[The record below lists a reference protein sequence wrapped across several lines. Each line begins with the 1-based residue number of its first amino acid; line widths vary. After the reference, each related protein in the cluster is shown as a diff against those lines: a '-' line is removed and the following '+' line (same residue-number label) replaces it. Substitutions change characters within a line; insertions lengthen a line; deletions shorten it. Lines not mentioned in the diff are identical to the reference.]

1 MAFISINDDHI
12 FYNLRKDKWRE
23 WNRSSKIMKLE
34 RKWAK
39 SRIASRCWIHGS
51 SNLHILSRGRPRFGF
66 VRILLMLLQFCLWLH
81 SSKLIFGLLA
91 WQHWWKSMLKTLPNT
106 KWSSFSKC
114 SPEVT
119 KGLDLN
125 LIHFQKIIFAEIIQI
140 FEILVPFYNF
150 DRKII
155 NIFLRNF

>member
-1 MAFISINDDHI
+1 
-12 FYNLRKDKWRE
+12 
-23 WNRSSKIMKLE
+23 MKLE

-51 SNLHILSRGRPRFGF
+51 SNLGILSKGRPRFGF

-91 WQHWWKSMLKTLPNT
+91 WQHWWKSMLKTIPNT
-106 KWSSFSKC
+106 KWSSFLKC

-119 KGLDLN
+119 KGLDPN
-125 LIHFQKIIFAEIIQI
+125 LIHFQKIIFAQIIQI
-140 FEILVPFYNF
+140 YEILVPFYNF
-150 DRKII
+150 VRKII
-155 NIFLRNF
+155 NIFLRNFQNKKWNYQNYEMECLP